1 VGDPVTAAP
10 EEAQLTEPTDPA
22 RAAGALALLRQRDF
36 RRTYLAI
43 SASELGNAFHYI
55 ALMWFAL
62 EAGGPLGVIA
72 VRLADSVPALLFG
85 LHDGLVADRFDRR
98 KVMIGADLVRAATL
112 VPVAVA
118 GLGGELPLWALVVAA
133 FAMETAANYFE
144 PAYGA
149 FLPSVVAR
157 RNVQQAN
164 ALVRATDSALGVG
177 GWALAAVLLAVLPL
191 ATFFAMNAVSFAVS
205 ALLLVGVSSRPLAT
219 AAHEAR
225 PRIREGI
232 RGAPAVADARRRRR
246 GDRGRRDR
254 DGRDVDRRS
263 ARARP
268 VVAGGGSR
276 RFALVMVGY
285 ALGAIAA
292 GVVLARRPVRR
303 KARASLLSWS
313 LYLPAYLLLA
323 VAASL
328 PVAAAGAF
336 FAGVGQSAAVVLAY
350 SAAQEEVRDE
360 VLGRVT
366 GLISLVHRGAH
377 ATGLVFVAPLFA
389 VAETQAVF
397 AVAAVLVPLIGLAGV
412 AVAARAVAARS
423 PQGTPG
429 SPTEQVTTAARTRG

>member
-1 VGDPVTAAP
+1 
-10 EEAQLTEPTDPA
+10 
-22 RAAGALALLRQRDF
+22 
-36 RRTYLAI
+36 
-43 SASELGNAFHYI
+43 
-55 ALMWFAL
+55 
-62 EAGGPLGVIA
+62 
-72 VRLADSVPALLFG
+72 
-85 LHDGLVADRFDRR
+85 
-98 KVMIGADLVRAATL
+98 
-112 VPVAVA
+112 
-118 GLGGELPLWALVVAA
+118 
-133 FAMETAANYFE
+133 
-144 PAYGA
+144 
-149 FLPSVVAR
+149 
-157 RNVQQAN
+157 
-164 ALVRATDSALGVG
+164 
-177 GWALAAVLLAVLPL
+177 
-191 ATFFAMNAVSFAVS
+191 
-205 ALLLVGVSSRPLAT
+205 
-219 AAHEAR
+219 
-225 PRIREGI
+225 
-232 RGAPAVADARRRRR
+232 
-246 GDRGRRDR
+246 
-254 DGRDVDRRS
+254 
-263 ARARP
+263 
-268 VVAGGGSR
+268 
-276 RFALVMVGY
+276 MVGY

-366 GLISLVHRGAH
+366 GSISLVHRGAH

-412 AVAARAVAARS
+412 AVAACAVAARS